1 LAGLEGAIVGDWV
14 GTVGGAVVGAVVGAL
29 VGAVV
34 AGVVG
39 GEFGGVVG
47 GAVCPAVG
55 ELVCPV
61 VGEVVGVVVGCV
73 VGGVVGWDAPTSTPV
88 EVGRTERG
96 VLGLA
101 PGLTAGVVM
110 PVCGTRSLVAG
121 CLRGLAWSRMA
132 MVVAE
137 TAMIAAASPAS
148 TTQDCPGRPGGS
160 GEAAGTVAG
169 WLSAATLVGA
179 SSTKAGATTP
189 SAT

>member
-1 LAGLEGAIVGDWV
+1 MVGV
-14 GTVGGAVVGAVVGAL
+14 L
-29 VGAVV
+29 VGAGG

-47 GAVCPAVG
+47 GVVCPAVG
-55 ELVCPV
+55 ELVCPA
-61 VGEVVGVVVGCV
+61 VGEVVGAVVSRV
-73 VGGVVGWDAPTSTPV
+73 VGGVVGWGEPTSPAV
-88 EVGRTERG
+88 EVGRTVRG

-101 PGLTAGVVM
+101 RGFAAGVVM
-110 PVCGTRSLVAG
+110 PVCGTWSLVAG
-121 CLRGLAWSRMA
+121 GLRRLDDKTA

-148 TTQDCPGRPGGS
+148 TIRDALRRPGGS

-169 WLSAATLVGA
+169 WLSATTLVGA